1 MQEHIMQ
8 FKTGDYVVH
17 PSYGV
22 GNITRLEERRLA
34 EQEMRLYYVIT
45 ADKSTVWVPVD
56 ANGATGLRRLTP
68 KSDLERYR
76 RVLKSHPVPL
86 AKDHH
91 KRRLE
96 IIERLKQGTFQT
108 ACEAIRDLTAH
119 GWRKRLND
127 ADAALLQKIRES
139 LCREWAA
146 AAAVSAAEAHE
157 EVEALLT
164 QARQAYMQE

>member
-1 MQEHIMQ
+1 MQ
-8 FKTGDYVVH
+8 FKTGDTVVH

-45 ADKSTVWVPVD
+45 ANKSTVWVPVD
-56 ANGATGLRRLTP
+56 ADGAASLRRLTS

-76 RVLKSHPVPL
+76 RVLKSQPVSL
-86 AKDHH
+86 AKDHY

-96 IIERLKQGTFQT
+96 IAERLKQGSFQV
-108 ACEAIRDLTAH
+108 ACEAVRDLTAH

-127 ADAALLQKIRES
+127 ADTALLQKIRES

-146 AAAVSAAEAHE
+146 AAATSSEEAYQE
-157 EVEALLT
+157 TEALLME
-164 QARQAYMQE
+164 ARRTYMQE